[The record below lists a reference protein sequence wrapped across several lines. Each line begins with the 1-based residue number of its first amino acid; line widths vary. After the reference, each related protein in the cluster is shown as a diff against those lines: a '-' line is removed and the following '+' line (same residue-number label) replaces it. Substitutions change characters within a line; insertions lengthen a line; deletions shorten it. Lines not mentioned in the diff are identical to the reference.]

1 MGLFIKDRA
10 RLARPWSY
18 LDFRE
23 KYKVSAAV
31 MVGQYRLV
39 KVTVVTLKDVRK
51 SAMEGSKFGPVLL
64 KFWQIHDS

>member
-23 KYKVSAAV
+23 KYKVLAAV
-31 MVGQYRLV
+31 IIGQYHLV
-39 KVTVVTLKDVRK
+39 KIMVVTLKDVRK
-51 SAMEGSKFGPVLL
+51 SAREGSKFGPV
-64 KFWQIHDS
+64 